1 MSRSAMILAS
11 VLLAAGCGRGDRAP
25 ASSSSRAAEVA
36 GGEHS
41 ASPPAATTPAAAP
54 ATAQPAPQTA
64 APDAAADA
72 GGAGAEREASGD
84 PRIDEIRKKYAEI
97 QADKGLQTSEHRM
110 ECTGGEG
117 RAEVQLYQKNGAVS
131 KAVLKDIAAGD
142 AGSTYQFYYDR
153 GQLIFALNDAF
164 PFGEPAKTSLRQRRY
179 YYHQGSPILCTRKSA
194 EGPSDK
200 VESMLHQ
207 APNEPV
213 DCSFAP
219 KVERL
224 ASMARKGAPGMDEL
238 KKQLCPR
245 PPR

>member
-1 MSRSAMILAS
+1 MIFAG

-25 ASSSSRAAEVA
+25 ASSSSRAAEVP

-41 ASPPAATTPAAAP
+41 ASPPAATTP

-72 GGAGAEREASGD
+72 EHQSAAPEASGD
-84 PRIDEIRKKYAEI
+84 PRIEEIRKKYAEI
-97 QADKGLQTSEHRM
+97 QADKGLQTSELRM
-110 ECTGGEG
+110 ECSGGEG
-117 RAEVQLYQKNGAVS
+117 RAEVRLHQKNGAVS

-142 AGSTYQFYYDR
+142 AGSTYQFYYDGGR
-153 GQLIFALNDAF
+153 LIFALNDAF
-164 PFGEPAKTSLRQRRY
+164 PFGEPPKTLLVQRRY

-200 VESMLHQ
+200 VDSMLHQ

-224 ASMARKGAPGMDEL
+224 ASMVAKGAAGMDEL